1 MMVEI
6 PAAAILIDAYTVWQ
20 GIYFVSLG
28 TNDLTQYTL
37 AVDRNNEF
45 VAKHYR
51 EEHPAVMALIERT
64 IKHCAAAGVT
74 CSICGQAGSV
84 PHIVEKLVKFGITS
98 VSSNTDAVE
107 EVRKTVARA
116 EKKIML
122 DAARKQL

>member
-6 PAAAILIDAYTVWQ
+6 PAAAILIQDFIDV
-20 GIYFVSLG
+20 GLDFVSLG

-45 VAKHYR
+45 VAKNYS

-64 IKHCAAAGVT
+64 IRTCVENGVT

-84 PHIVEKLVKFGITS
+84 PHIVEKLVGMGITS
-98 VSSNTDAVE
+98 VSANSDAIL

-116 EKKIML
+116 EQKLIL
-122 DAARKQL
+122 DAARKKN